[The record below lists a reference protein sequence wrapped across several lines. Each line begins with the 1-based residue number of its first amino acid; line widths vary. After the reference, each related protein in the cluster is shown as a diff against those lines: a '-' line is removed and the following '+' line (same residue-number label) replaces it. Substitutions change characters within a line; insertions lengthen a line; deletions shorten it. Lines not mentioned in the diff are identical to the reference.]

1 MRHENLLRQ
10 TGGQTHGPRAR
21 RTQGT
26 WWRALAR
33 HHLASDHPSLA
44 VQWKHNTTHP
54 AHHPARRHRH
64 EDGRAG
70 AAEADGD
77 ERERRQAQRHRAHGP
92 SAAVSYRRCPRRES
106 PGPISDRATCLAH
119 YSPPTPVAPISL
131 IESPISTSD
140 RLALQ
145 CCALIGRVH
154 TVPIAVR
161 NSSRRLRLQFPTTR
175 SYGRNFRFDHP
186 SAGDTGTST
195 AKRKAAQTATC

>member
-21 RTQGT
+21 RTRGT

-54 AHHPARRHRH
+54 AHHPAHRH
-64 EDGRAG
+64 QPEDGRAG

-92 SAAVSYRRCPRRES
+92 SAAVSYRRCPRRGS
-106 PGPISDRATCLAH
+106 PEPICDRATCLAH
-119 YSPPTPVAPISL
+119 HSPPTPVAPISL

-140 RLALQ
+140 RLAVQ
-145 CCALIGRVH
+145 ICALIGRVH
-154 TVPIAVR
+154 AVPGTVR
-161 NSSRRLRLQFPTTR
+161 NSSRRLRLQSPTTR
-175 SYGRNFRFDHP
+175 FTVGIFVLISECR
-186 SAGDTGTST
+186 
-195 AKRKAAQTATC
+195 Q